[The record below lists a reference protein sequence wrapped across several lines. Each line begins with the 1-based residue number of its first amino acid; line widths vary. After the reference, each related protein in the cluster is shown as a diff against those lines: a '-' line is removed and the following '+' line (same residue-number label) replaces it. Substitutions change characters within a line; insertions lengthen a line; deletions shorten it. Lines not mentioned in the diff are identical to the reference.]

1 MGDLGKDSES
11 IAKAAPL
18 LRRAPHHIAKPLHD
32 FKGASHDLSAL
43 GALGALMSATDDVR
57 EGMETLA
64 EVAEDLVDEWHGE
77 AKLMTDLSEA
87 FDVLDVLL
95 EAAARGKK
103 QG

>member
-11 IAKAAPL
+11 IAKAAPR
-18 LRRAPHHIAKPLHD
+18 LRKAPQHIAKPLHA
-32 FKGASHDLSAL
+32 FKSASHDLSAL

-64 EVAEDLVDEWHGE
+64 EVAADLVDEWHGE

-87 FDVLDVLL
+87 FDVLDALL
-95 EAAARGKK
+95 EAAARGKN

>member
-1 MGDLGKDSES
+1 MSDLGKDSES

-18 LRRAPHHIAKPLHD
+18 LRKAPHHIAKPLSD
-32 FKGASHDLSAL
+32 FKAASHDLSAL

-57 EGMETLA
+57 EGMDTLSKLA
-64 EVAEDLVDEWHGE
+64 KDLVGEWHGE

-87 FDVLDVLL
+87 FDVLDLMI
-95 EAAARGKK
+95 EAATRGKK